1 MRSIVLTQY
10 CRVALG
16 DAALRYELLPITPK
30 SIVKINNRFPI
41 IQDWYCITNIVN
53 FAEYLHFKEMYNT
66 HIFMRF
72 ALFFLNL

>member
-10 CRVALG
+10 CRVVLG

-41 IQDWYCITNIVN
+41 IQDWYCITNIV
-53 FAEYLHFKEMYNT
+53 
-66 HIFMRF
+66 IFCGAITF
-72 ALFFLNL
+72 W